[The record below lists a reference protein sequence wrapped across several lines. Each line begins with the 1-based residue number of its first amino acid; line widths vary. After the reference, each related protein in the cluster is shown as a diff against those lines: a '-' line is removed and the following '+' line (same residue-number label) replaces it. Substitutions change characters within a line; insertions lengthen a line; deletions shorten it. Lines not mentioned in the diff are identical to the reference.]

1 MQSFMLYNISKKKK
15 KKKKKTK
22 KEVSMTCIFT

>member
-15 KKKKKTK
+15 KKKKTK
-22 KEVSMTCIFT
+22 KAVSMTCIFT